1 MDTRLVFFKNLVM
14 HGYVAKVALR
24 GSRAEHRI
32 SAAMVLTY
40 LTYTTNWLG
49 FVARHNKVGANFLPE
64 AGFIERVDAKQD
76 EAGLSLG
83 LSLSPR
89 PKIR

>member
-1 MDTRLVFFKNLVM
+1 MDMWPRWPSGGHERNIGFRRRW
-14 HGYVAKVALR
+14 YLR
-24 GSRAEHRI
+24 
-32 SAAMVLTY
+32 
-40 LTYTTNWLG
+40 TYTTNWLG